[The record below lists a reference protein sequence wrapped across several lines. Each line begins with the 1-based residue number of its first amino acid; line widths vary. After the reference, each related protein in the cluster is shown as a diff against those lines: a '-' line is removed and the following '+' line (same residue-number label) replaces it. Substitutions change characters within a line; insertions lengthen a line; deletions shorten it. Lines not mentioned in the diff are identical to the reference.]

1 MIITLPPP
9 NGDITFT
16 LTYKKVKNINLRLHP
31 DGHIQVSAPRQVPQ
45 AYIESFVA
53 KNAPRLRQMRQNNTR
68 QTTLCDGMRF
78 TLFGAPYRLQIGEKA
93 KSENGVI
100 GIKSGDRALF
110 AHEIKR
116 LALPRIQ
123 ALCQKYL
130 PLFAHVCPTLPGIKM
145 RQMKTQWANCNVSDN
160 AVDNVSDT
168 RTQTLTFSYNLA
180 FAPIEA
186 IEYVVVHELCHF
198 IHQNHSPSFY
208 AEVEKVLPDW
218 KQRRE
223 LLKDVTFMLN

>member
-9 NGDITFT
+9 NDDICFT

-31 DGHIQVSAPRQVPQ
+31 DGSIQVSAPRQVPQ

-53 KNAPRLRQMRQNNTR
+53 KNAPRLRQMRQDNTR

-78 TLFGAPYRLQIGEKA
+78 TLFGAPYRLQIGKSA
-93 KSENGVI
+93 KSGDGVI
-100 GIKSGDRALF
+100 GIKSADRALF
-110 AHEIKR
+110 AAQVKR
-116 LALPRIQ
+116 LALPRITS
-123 ALCQKYL
+123 LCQKYL
-130 PLFAHVCPTLPGIKM
+130 PLFAHVCPTLPNIKM
-145 RQMKTQWANCNVSDN
+145 RQMKTQWANCNPN
-160 AVDNVSDT
+160 KK
-168 RTQTLTFSYNLA
+168 TLTFSVNLA

-198 IHQNHSPSFY
+198 IHPNHSPSFY

-218 KQRRE
+218 KDRRE
-223 LLKDVTFMLN
+223 LLKNTSFLLN

>member
-9 NGDITFT
+9 NGDICFT

-31 DGHIQVSAPRQVPQ
+31 DGHIQVSAPRQVPR

-53 KNAPRLRQMRQNNTR
+53 KNAPRLRQMRQHGTR
-68 QTTLCDGMRF
+68 QTPLCDGMRF
-78 TLFGAPYRLQIGEKA
+78 TLFGAPYRLQIGASA
-93 KSENGVI
+93 KSENDII

-130 PLFAHVCPTLPGIKM
+130 PLFAHVCPTLPSIKM

-160 AVDNVSDT
+160 VSGT
-168 RTQTLTFSYNLA
+168 PTQTLTFSVNLA

-198 IHQNHSPSFY
+198 IHPNHSPSFY

-223 LLKDVTFMLN
+223 LLKNTSFMLN

>member
-9 NGDITFT
+9 NGDICFT

-31 DGHIQVSAPRQVPQ
+31 DGHIQVSAPRQVPR

-53 KNAPRLRQMRQNNTR
+53 KNAPRLRQMRQHGTR

-78 TLFGAPYRLQIGEKA
+78 TLFGAPYRLQIGESA
-93 KSENGVI
+93 KSENDII

-110 AHEIKR
+110 AAKVKR

-130 PLFAHVCPTLPGIKM
+130 PLFAHVCPTLPNIKM
-145 RQMKTQWANCNVSDN
+145 RQMKTQWANCNVSKK
-160 AVDNVSDT
+160 
-168 RTQTLTFSYNLA
+168 TLTFSYNLA

-223 LLKDVTFMLN
+223 LLKNTSFLLN